1 MTSRQVRYAYGGH
14 LTFPVRYGW
23 LPKGIDRLVR
33 TGSFSASTDVADAL
47 GLGSK
52 MVESL
57 GFWLRAMG
65 LSADGEETK
74 SRIASA
80 IARRIAERDRFCEL
94 PGTWWFLHLVLART
108 PGTVWS
114 WFFNHYA
121 ERIFDRNACVD
132 AFLEHTRARAIRPAT
147 DQVAQKDVGCLLSA
161 YASRPGVDVVDPDDL
176 GACPLRELGLV
187 FRHDHVHRFERTRA
201 PAGVAHEALLACV
214 SMLVED
220 TGRGA
225 FSLRELAAMSEG
237 PGRIFCAGLDAL
249 EAMIARAAADSPHAR
264 LDSLAGERVL
274 IVEPRPVAAWM
285 TDLYDRIEAAS

>member
-1 MTSRQVRYAYGGH
+1 MTAAPMRYAYGGH

-23 LPKGIDRLVR
+23 LPKGIERLVHA
-33 TGSFSASTDVADAL
+33 GSFTASTEVADAL

-57 GFWLRAMG
+57 SFWLRATG
-65 LSADGEETK
+65 LTTDGAEAK
-74 SRIASA
+74 SRGASDIAMLVA
-80 IARRIAERDRFCEL
+80 KRDRFCEL
-94 PGTWWFLHLVLART
+94 PGTWWFLHFALART

-121 ERIFDRNACVD
+121 ERIFDRNACID

-147 DQVAQKDVGCLLSA
+147 PQVAQKDVACLLSA
-161 YASRPGVDVVDPDDL
+161 YASRPGVDYVDPDDL
-176 GACPLRELGLV
+176 GACPLRELGLL
-187 FRHDHVHRFERTRA
+187 FRHDHVHRFERSRV
-201 PAGVAHEALLACV
+201 PAGMPHEALLACV

-220 TGRGA
+220 SGRDS
-225 FSLRELAAMSEG
+225 FSLRELAVMQDG

-249 EAMIARAAADSPHAR
+249 ETMVASAAAASPHAR

-274 IVEPRPVAAWM
+274 NVTPRPTTAWM
-285 TDLYDRIEAAS
+285 SDLYDRIEAAS